1 MLLGANPYVAVAPL
15 AEFTKLLDLWM
26 AMLDVVLD
34 W

>member
-15 AEFTKLLDLWM
+15 AEFTKLLDLGM
-26 AMLDVVLD
+26 VMSDVILD